1 MKLYRGNKGIVGF
14 IAFTLTG
21 ILYAVFGFG
30 TKIIGKILFSVF
42 VIIIPEVFKFILSL
56 LGL

>member
-21 ILYAVFGFG
+21 LLYAIFGFSS
-30 TKIIGKILFSVF
+30 KIVGKILFSVF
-42 VIIIPEVFKFILSL
+42 VVIIPAIFKFIFGL